1 MIKVMVFRLGVAIAG
16 ALLSFSLAA
25 QEQLNV
31 VSWDGAYVK
40 SQILGFIRPYETASG
55 VRVNVLQY
63 SGGIEEIRRQVRS
76 WNVQWDVVDLE
87 LFDAIRACEEGLLEK
102 IDPAMLP
109 SAPDGTQVNED
120 FISASLMPCGVGSVV
135 ASTVVG
141 YDRKGFEKKPQS
153 IKDFFDLDK
162 FPGRRGLRRTPLVN
176 LEWAL
181 IADGVK
187 RDKVYQ
193 VLSTPAGVDRAF
205 DVLSRLKPYIDWW
218 ETGQDAVRMLETG
231 QVAMSSVFSGRI
243 PAAVDRGEPLE
254 ILWDHQVWVY
264 DVWGIP
270 RHGRNIDRAKDFIQ
284 FATSTPSLARQ
295 ASYIPYGPVR
305 QSSLEL
311 IEPELR
317 AQLPTAEQN
326 MTTAIEMDAQWWS
339 ENLEQLNL
347 RFERWLEQSVMVPKN
362 LPH

>member
-1 MIKVMVFRLGVAIAG
+1 MVIRFWATLFLAF
-16 ALLSFSLAA
+16 LSFSVAG

-40 SQILGFIRPYETASG
+40 SQILGFIRPYEKQTG

-76 WNVQWDVVDLE
+76 WNVHWDVVDLE
-87 LFDAIRACEEGLLEK
+87 LFDAIKACEEGLLVKLDHTE
-102 IDPAMLP
+102 LP
-109 SAPDGTQVNED
+109 TAPDGTPASKD
-120 FISASLMPCGVGSVV
+120 FIKGSLMPCGVGSVV

-141 YDRKGFEKKPQS
+141 YDREQLNEAPKTM
-153 IKDFFDLDK
+153 KDFFDLDK
-162 FPGRRGLRRTPLVN
+162 FPGRRGLRRTPQVN

-181 IADGVK
+181 IADGVE

-193 VLSTPAGVDRAF
+193 VLSTPEGVDRAF
-205 DVLSRLKPYIDWW
+205 EVLTRVKPYVDWW
-218 ETGQDAVRMLETG
+218 ETGQDAIRMLETG

-243 PAAVDRGEPLE
+243 PAAVERGEPLA

-270 RHGRNIDRAKDFIQ
+270 KHGRDVKKAKDFIK
-284 FATSTPSLARQ
+284 FATSSRSLARQ
-295 ASYIPYGPVR
+295 ASYIPYGPAR
-305 QSSLEL
+305 QSSLKL
-311 IEPELR
+311 IEPEMR
-317 AQLPTAEQN
+317 ADLPTAEQN

-339 ENLEQLNL
+339 ENLEELNL
-347 RFERWLEQSVMVPKN
+347 RFERWLEQSVMVPRK

>member
-1 MIKVMVFRLGVAIAG
+1 MFRWGVAIG
-16 ALLSFSLAA
+16 GVLLSFSVSA
-25 QEQLNV
+25 QQQLNV

-40 SQILGFIRPYETASG
+40 SQILGFIRPYEKEAG
-55 VRVNVLQY
+55 IRVNVLQY
-63 SGGIEEIRRQVRS
+63 SGGIDEIRRQVRS
-76 WNVQWDVVDLE
+76 WNVHWDVVDLE
-87 LFDAIRACEEGLLEK
+87 LFDAIKACEEGLLEK

-109 SAPDGTQVNED
+109 SAPDGTPAQED

-141 YDRKGFEKKPQS
+141 YDRERLKKAPQS

-162 FPGRRGLRRTPLVN
+162 FPGRRGLRRTPQVN

-181 IADGVK
+181 IADGVA

-193 VLSTPAGVDRAF
+193 VLSTEVGVDRAF
-205 DVLSRLKPYIDWW
+205 DVLTRIKPYIDWW

-231 QVAMSSVFSGRI
+231 QVVMSSVFSGRI
-243 PAAVDRGEPLE
+243 PAAVERGEPLE

-270 RHGRNIDRAKDFIQ
+270 KHSRDVDRAKDFIQ
-284 FATSTPSLARQ
+284 FATSTRSLARQ

-305 QSSLEL
+305 RSSLKL
-311 IEPELR
+311 IEPETR

-339 ENLEQLNL
+339 ENQEELNL
-347 RFERWLEQSVMVPKN
+347 RFERWLQQSVMVPKD